1 MNTFPVFLNFVEI
14 TKYQN
19 SIKNTDKQIEYCQ
32 YLISVCNEAEKN
44 ISDEDV
50 EKFLDK
56 YDLRLKIDNIIN
68 ECTLDRDDI
77 ENSNILFCPNC
88 QQFSNKI
95 FNKLH
100 NRLAAIKN
108 NSLIE
113 LSWLNLYKITVLI
126 DFEFA
131 FLEDQVYRKF
141 DEFDDK
147 RKSLMWIKELE
158 RKLNR
163 IYNRFPESLLAKLF
177 QDFDLDNYFYV
188 NESPKLVTVNSF
200 LCLDT
205 KYQNFKDHLNRH
217 FLPFI
222 TKQKE
227 LLEMDIAIEDTK
239 NYLSN
244 GVTNEDVIFRQ
255 WDFDFNKVKFFSDNA
270 FDSIEYK
277 IQYLSYLIKCL
288 KIKIPVNIQ
297 NSKFSTELS
306 KIEEELKY
314 LHTSYDLKKDRV
326 NPRNEGN
333 STEIIN
339 GFKKVPDK
347 EISLIESNT
356 GGLKNDSNHISM
368 NDKLIWLGSE
378 KQLKTLLRNLQEHDC
393 IENLLEKDAECKIYS
408 SIFWVKS
415 NTESSNE
422 PVKRIKWLYLITDLA
437 YLIGELTKSKENPL
451 IEDKRKWV
459 KTSNLFFNKNG
470 GSTNPD
476 NLNNSYNKMVN
487 CKHKEILDRILK
499 LVKAVSK

>member
-177 QDFDLDNYFYV
+177 QDFDLGNYFYV
-188 NESPKLVTVNSF
+188 NESPKLVAVNSF

-244 GVTNEDVIFRQ
+244 GVTNEDVIFRL

-277 IQYLSYLIKCL
+277 IQYLSYVIKCL

-326 NPRNEGN
+326 NPANEGN
-333 STEIIN
+333 NPEIFSGI
-339 GFKKVPDK
+339 K
-347 EISLIESNT
+347 
-356 GGLKNDSNHISM
+356 HI
-368 NDKLIWLGSE
+368 
-378 KQLKTLLRNLQEHDC
+378 
-393 IENLLEKDAECKIYS
+393 LEKINTADEIKPKKKQPAS
-408 SIFWVKS
+408 SAFSNLINHYFEITLGVYRVPKLEELASKSHSISFWSKRFDDEVFLMALYKRIEKKLKS
-415 NTESSNE
+415 
-422 PVKRIKWLYLITDLA
+422 KRIKPEIKSLFVDLSNDV
-437 YLIGELTKSKENPL
+437 KSKIDFLSKNKSDDSGQTNKQNKGFEEKHYNDDDPYNY
-451 IEDKRKWV
+451 ED
-459 KTSNLFFNKNG
+459 
-470 GSTNPD
+470 
-476 NLNNSYNKMVN
+476 
-487 CKHKEILDRILK
+487 
-499 LVKAVSK
+499 

>member
-158 RKLNR
+158 RKLNK
-163 IYNRFPESLLAKLF
+163 IYDLFPDSLLAKLF
-177 QDFDLDNYFYV
+177 QDFDLGNYFYV
-188 NESPKLVTVNSF
+188 NESPKLVTVNGF

-205 KYQNFKDHLNRH
+205 KYQNFKNHLNRH

-277 IQYLSYLIKCL
+277 IQYLSYVIKCL

-314 LHTSYDLKKDRV
+314 LQNYYDLKKSKGTLIND
-326 NPRNEGN
+326 
-333 STEIIN
+333 EIN
-339 GFKKVPDK
+339 Y
-347 EISLIESNT
+347 ELLS
-356 GGLKNDSNHISM
+356 GLK
-368 NDKLIWLGSE
+368 
-378 KQLKTLLRNLQEHDC
+378 QV
-393 IENLLEKDAECKIYS
+393 LEKICDSDELKPKKRQPASRAFSDLINHYFEIALGVYRVPKLEELAS
-408 SIFWVKS
+408 KSHSISFWSKRFDDEVFLMVLYMRIEKKLKS
-415 NTESSNE
+415 
-422 PVKRIKWLYLITDLA
+422 KRIKPEIKSLFVDLSNDV
-437 YLIGELTKSKENPL
+437 KSKIVFLSKNKSDDSGQTNKQYKGFEEKHYNDDDPYDY
-451 IEDKRKWV
+451 ED
-459 KTSNLFFNKNG
+459 
-470 GSTNPD
+470 
-476 NLNNSYNKMVN
+476 
-487 CKHKEILDRILK
+487 
-499 LVKAVSK
+499 